1 MATNESGKP
10 DPQSFDETFLGGR
23 VLKRTLPV
31 LERSS
36 SGPMPSLKRLL
47 LPQGELAQIH
57 DDAEGMRYIAV
68 VELRAG
74 AVRGNHF
81 HNVKQEW
88 FYVCQGE
95 VSLKVAH
102 PPSGVRETIPV
113 RAGDLVFI
121 PAGVAH
127 SIRTLQP
134 GHALE
139 FAPTQFDPA
148 DVQPFT
154 LA

>member
-1 MATNESGKP
+1 
-10 DPQSFDETFLGGR
+10 
-23 VLKRTLPV
+23 
-31 LERSS
+31 
-36 SGPMPSLKRLL
+36 MPRLKRLQ

-57 DDAEGMRYIAV
+57 DGPDGMRYIAF

-81 HNVKQEW
+81 HKVKQEW

-95 VSLKVAH
+95 VLLKVGDPA
-102 PPSGVRETIPV
+102 SDARETIPV

-121 PAGVAH
+121 PPGVAH
-127 SIRTLQP
+127 SISTVRP

-139 FAPTQFDPA
+139 FAPTQFDA
-148 DVQPFT
+148 SDSQPFT